1 MRERERDKK
10 RGGGCVRF
18 RDSPRGSGREGGTN
32 LSPLCVARSL
42 LVNQGLNR
50 MRVIRSS
57 FNRKQFNLGLES
69 KSVTSK
75 QWILY
80 GAARRTVRAWT
91 PPFPLPPA
99 RGRERESDSEKC
111 NERNRLTRSLPVY
124 THLGTNRFSSFRRK
138 PSPSFRRQDKKV
150 QYIFIYIY
158 IFIYTSC
165 SDIDSPRFFQRKE
178 EEEEEVD
185 LESRAHLGF
194 QSLFGYIKHVTQLR
208 GMEDIRR
215 HMRTCAKAISCV
227 YIYIYM
233 YM

>member
-1 MRERERDKK
+1 MDSLR
-10 RGGGCVRF
+10 RGPAHR
-18 RDSPRGSGREGGTN
+18 T
-32 LSPLCVARSL
+32 
-42 LVNQGLNR
+42 
-50 MRVIRSS
+50 RVDPS
-57 FNRKQFNLGLES
+57 
-69 KSVTSK
+69 
-75 QWILY
+75 
-80 GAARRTVRAWT
+80 
-91 PPFPLPPA
+91 LPPSSA

-194 QSLFGYIKHVTQLR
+194 QSLFGYIKHVTR
-208 GMEDIRR
+208 GTTTRYGGYSATYAYVRESNIV
-215 HMRTCAKAISCV
+215 CI
-227 YIYIYM
+227 YIYIYVYVGTEAGKGRRRRERKVGNGIVRPQLAGM
-233 YM
+233 RAHPTNVNAPH

>member
-1 MRERERDKK
+1 MDSLR
-10 RGGGCVRF
+10 RGPAHR
-18 RDSPRGSGREGGTN
+18 T
-32 LSPLCVARSL
+32 
-42 LVNQGLNR
+42 
-50 MRVIRSS
+50 RVDPS
-57 FNRKQFNLGLES
+57 
-69 KSVTSK
+69 
-75 QWILY
+75 
-80 GAARRTVRAWT
+80 
-91 PPFPLPPA
+91 LPPSSA

-227 YIYIYM
+227 YIYIYVYVGTEAGKGRRRRERKVGNGIVRPQLAGM
-233 YM
+233 RAHPTNVNAPH

>member
-1 MRERERDKK
+1 MDSLR
-10 RGGGCVRF
+10 RGPAHR
-18 RDSPRGSGREGGTN
+18 T
-32 LSPLCVARSL
+32 
-42 LVNQGLNR
+42 
-50 MRVIRSS
+50 RVDPS
-57 FNRKQFNLGLES
+57 
-69 KSVTSK
+69 
-75 QWILY
+75 
-80 GAARRTVRAWT
+80 
-91 PPFPLPPA
+91 LPPSSA
-99 RGRERESDSEKC
+99 SGRERESDSEKC

-227 YIYIYM
+227 YIYIYIYVYVGTEAGKGRRRRERKVGNGIVRPQLAGM
-233 YM
+233 RAHPTNVNAPH